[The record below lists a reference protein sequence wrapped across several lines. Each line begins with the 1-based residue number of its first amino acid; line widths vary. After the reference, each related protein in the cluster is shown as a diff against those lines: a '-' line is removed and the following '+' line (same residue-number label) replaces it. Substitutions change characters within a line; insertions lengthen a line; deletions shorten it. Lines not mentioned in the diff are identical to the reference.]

1 MSKFSLLFHKNSIS
15 SESKFN
21 FIIIIFIFLALKS
34 KYNSLIN
41 SEIYDKIF
49 EKIYVK
55 KSVIFSSSIYNLKFS
70 KYYPNILS
78 CCNEEG
84 YISIIDTNSDYIN
97 STNNNNFLNANPS
110 NEILPIFNENI
121 HSNAIFGLD
130 YTNNDTSLLSAGADF
145 IGKITNLSSDKL
157 GQIELELIGHTKR
170 IKCIT
175 QDYFHDNIIATCG
188 GEGIIFLW
196 DKRDNNKRY
205 CNKKFC
211 KNYGTDI
218 NHIHPIGAFRN
229 FYKDLRIKK
238 KYFNDGNNNN
248 NLFNLDIANTFTNV
262 DFFNK
267 YLLVSTET
275 NSDSIKFWDI
285 RNMLTNE
292 LDYFFNE
299 KKITINQ
306 INKKLMNKDY
316 LASIDQYTNLYVR
329 YANLKEK
336 NSLSSK
342 FNSNNNLLFNNNNKI
357 NNNNNK
363 SLVVYKNKDNIKEE
377 DKNEKIDKYWKIFQN
392 ENKKSKKIEKDLNN
406 NSEQLNIYYCSVF
419 DLNINE
425 EIYLKNKI
433 KEIKSKP
440 SPKALTSIHINR
452 IQRKILVNTI
462 SGSQFIYDPL
472 YMNINPPIELKG
484 HSSSLYVKS
493 VLSPNGRFVLS
504 GSKEPSIYLWDTL
517 SENKEPLKL
526 TGYHRKDVCV
536 VDWGR
541 NYNNFIASGCD
552 GGIVLLWDVKQI

>member
-1 MSKFSLLFHKNSIS
+1 M
-15 SESKFN
+15 
-21 FIIIIFIFLALKS
+21 
-34 KYNSLIN
+34 
-41 SEIYDKIF
+41 
-49 EKIYVK
+49 
-55 KSVIFSSSIYNLKFS
+55 
-70 KYYPNILS
+70 
-78 CCNEEG
+78 
-84 YISIIDTNSDYIN
+84 
-97 STNNNNFLNANPS
+97 
-110 NEILPIFNENI
+110 
-121 HSNAIFGLD
+121 
-130 YTNNDTSLLSAGADF
+130 
-145 IGKITNLSSDKL
+145 
-157 GQIELELIGHTKR
+157 
-170 IKCIT
+170 
-175 QDYFHDNIIATCG
+175 
-188 GEGIIFLW
+188 
-196 DKRDNNKRY
+196 
-205 CNKKFC
+205 
-211 KNYGTDI
+211 
-218 NHIHPIGAFRN
+218 
-229 FYKDLRIKK
+229 
-238 KYFNDGNNNN
+238 
-248 NLFNLDIANTFTNV
+248 

-316 LASIDQYTNLYVR
+316 FASIDQYTNLYVR